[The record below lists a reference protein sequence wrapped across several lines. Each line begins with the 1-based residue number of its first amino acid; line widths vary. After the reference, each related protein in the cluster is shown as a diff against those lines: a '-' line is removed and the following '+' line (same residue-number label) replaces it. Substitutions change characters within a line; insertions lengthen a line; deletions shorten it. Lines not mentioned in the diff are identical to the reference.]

1 MMGKLTQE
9 LLVNEYDV
17 QRFYENAIARHCM
30 AMALT
35 LVCEGNGNPIFRW
48 SKKSADKE
56 AIADGILSLNIPIT
70 SESLQS
76 LPTTLQDELK
86 LLTDWHLDT
95 LLIWEFKSLSVGN
108 IDLMNAIRNLP
119 SQGTFPWTACL
130 PTSSCDTPSKHKP
143 HEPIPIPT
151 GRRTGPDCQPPIMRL
166 PETRKRFHHDTV
178 SVDHAPDMHPEERL
192 GTAVPENKFGLCPAG
207 APSMDAEIN
216 LKHQGGT
223 SDLKKGQE
231 IMQQVG
237 FPHGVP

>member
-1 MMGKLTQE
+1 MGIPSFAGQ
-9 LLVNEYDV
+9 
-17 QRFYENAIARHCM
+17 
-30 AMALT
+30 
-35 LVCEGNGNPIFRW
+35 
-48 SKKSADKE
+48 KKSADKE

-166 PETRKRFHHDTV
+166 PETRKRFHHGAV

-231 IMQQVG
+231 IMQQVFAPPG
-237 FPHGVP
+237 HETEKDRRRTACHVIQQVWTEAVQGDVTFMVINAGQYEMIC